1 MSMDASGGSRI
12 FEMGA
17 GIKRHRC
24 KEGGWDVG
32 RDVPSHWGWDLGR
45 GLCPLSR
52 KYLDFYLEIASFG
65 AFWGV
70 FKVYIPIF
78 ACHFCDRKGDWYDG
92 AWI

>member
-1 MSMDASGGSRI
+1 VRRGYL
-12 FEMGA
+12 
-17 GIKRHRC
+17 
-24 KEGGWDVG
+24 
-32 RDVPSHWGWDLGR
+32 PPHWGRVWGGGR
-45 GLCPLSR
+45 GYASSQENFWT
-52 KYLDFYLEIASFG
+52 FYREIALFG